1 MTPTQRSLAHM
12 RNHGYLCEVVERWN
26 PYARVRQ
33 DLYGFIDIL
42 CVGDD
47 IVAIQ
52 TTTKGNMKARIDK
65 IAEHENFCKV
75 IESGM
80 RVIVHGWHK
89 KNNRWDLDVFEF

>member
-1 MTPTQRSLAHM
+1 MSPTQRSLAYM
-12 RNHGYLCEVVERWN
+12 RNQDYLCEVVERWN
-26 PYARVRQ
+26 PYARIRQ

-52 TTTKGNMKARIDK
+52 TTTKSNMSARIAK
-65 IAEHENFCKV
+65 IAEHENFTKV

-80 RVIVHGWHK
+80 RVIVHGWYK
-89 KNNRWDLDVFEF
+89 KDNRWNLEEFEF